1 MKEGTAPLTQVT
13 QSGAPPPPRAPA
25 FKPNETFLECRH
37 KPFPWFTV
45 GSTSVSAEDKEAISD
60 YLNSGGD
67 FKDVATPVIYI
78 KRLFDHETLKVF
90 MPSLTEAI
98 GQNKPHCTCT
108 IVECICDVV
117 MSRVPLRARWTKVL
131 NRIKT
136 NNAM

>member
-1 MKEGTAPLTQVT
+1 MKEGSAPSTQT
-13 QSGAPPPPRAPA
+13 THSGAPPPPRAHTY
-25 FKPNETFLECRH
+25 KPNETFLEGRH

-45 GSTSVSAEDKEAISD
+45 GSTSVSVEDKEAISN

-67 FKDVATPVIYI
+67 FKDVTTPVIYI

-98 GQNKPHCTCT
+98 GQDKPHYTHT

-117 MSRVPLRARWTKVL
+117 KEQGAEESQIYQGPK
-131 NRIKT
+131 
-136 NNAM
+136 